1 MKAQVRKIK
10 NNISKINSF
19 FLFLNYFHYIVK
31 DTVVTNDRWGSNGVM
46 CHHGDFYTC
55 DDRYNPGKL
64 QNHKWENC
72 MTIDGQSWGYR
83 RNAKL
88 EDYLS
93 AHDLISSLVETVRY
107 KLTFE
112 IV

>member
-1 MKAQVRKIK
+1 
-10 NNISKINSF
+10 
-19 FLFLNYFHYIVK
+19 
-31 DTVVTNDRWGSNGVM
+31 M

-72 MTIDGQSWGYR
+72 MTIDSQSWGYR

-93 AHDLISSLVETVRY
+93 VQDLISSMVETVRY
-107 KLTFE
+107 KYINFFLRMARQMKF
-112 IV
+112 ILSKMCLKQLVSSFF